1 VSHAINGV
9 TSPQFLVPTLS
20 GVALFGVHGLIERS
34 RHEPIFPV
42 SLYRRGCF
50 TAAIVSGIAF
60 NFAWAVVQLQ
70 KNNFWQLVQHYSSSQ
85 VARRE
90 EGISELRGLSLR
102 RRSAPGCSP
111 RAAARA

>member
-34 RHEPIFPV
+34 RHEPIFQV

-70 KNNFWQLVQHYSSSQ
+70 KNNFWQLVQHYSTSQ
-85 VARRE
+85 VARQ
-90 EGISELRGLSLR
+90 G
-102 RRSAPGCSP
+102 
-111 RAAARA
+111 